1 MKILKKI
8 IVQIISFCYRTV
20 KELKFKDRL
29 SPIDLYMEKQVR
41 DSFEEFSDEMEKA
54 MIFPN
59 RSAMREFAMREFIK
73 LNKANDNKLLILEF
87 GVASGNSINHFA
99 KILERNKL
107 EVLIHGFDSF
117 LGIQE
122 DWIGMEKGRP
132 TGSYS
137 LKGVIPNLESNVVV
151 HKGLVQ
157 DTLPLFL
164 DQNKNAVGF
173 AHLDMDTY
181 TPGRFTLEKL
191 KPRFKSGSLILFDD
205 F

>member
-73 LNKANDNKLLILEF
+73 LNK
-87 GVASGNSINHFA
+87 V
-99 KILERNKL
+99 
-107 EVLIHGFDSF
+107 
-117 LGIQE
+117 
-122 DWIGMEKGRP
+122 
-132 TGSYS
+132 
-137 LKGVIPNLESNVVV
+137 
-151 HKGLVQ
+151 
-157 DTLPLFL
+157 
-164 DQNKNAVGF
+164 
-173 AHLDMDTY
+173 
-181 TPGRFTLEKL
+181 
-191 KPRFKSGSLILFDD
+191 PRFLTSPIYITPDKTLIKPSQCAG
-205 F
+205 